1 MELKTPSPS
10 WKNPSLISIL
20 IIGTPPLINPQAV
33 LWSVIS
39 AMEEMILTR
48 KKEETFKRVPVGH
61 ATQMQSSGRITP
73 TQGIVPWSPRTQN
86 GSKPQTMSLGAAHV
100 MTDRT
105 LVSIWHISP
114 KLQYH
119 IIPNHKI
126 PNAQTFSLKTHCLGS
141 FVFLAMFLGH
151 DSLRTPI

>member
-1 MELKTPSPS
+1 MELETPPPS

-48 KKEETFKRVPVGH
+48 KKEETFKRVLVGH

-73 TQGIVPWSPRTQN
+73 TLGYVP
-86 GSKPQTMSLGAAHV
+86 
-100 MTDRT
+100 
-105 LVSIWHISP
+105 
-114 KLQYH
+114 
-119 IIPNHKI
+119 
-126 PNAQTFSLKTHCLGS
+126 
-141 FVFLAMFLGH
+141 
-151 DSLRTPI
+151 